1 MKKMPPKVLLDALN
15 NNKNAIYVWVPV
27 KVDERRSIR
36 VTYPEAMDWV
46 IKVAN
51 ENDGVVPFCI
61 GTDEVFIGS
70 VLNYL

>member
-1 MKKMPPKVLLDALN
+1 MKMPPKVLLDALN

-46 IKVAN
+46 IRVAK
-51 ENDGVVPFCI
+51 ENNGVVPYCI